1 MCHYV
6 SVAVG
11 TFSERLTDTSFSLS
25 FFFSISLAMVKT
37 DVKNV
42 FWKVFFSRPDLP
54 FFFFFYTC
62 AILLLHPIVGF
73 VFKTEGCPLCSEFST
88 GLCYTYKLHDNAF
101 PIPLNF
107 FSDRTRCDFVL
118 SLQANTGISP
128 IQKQHE
134 LKLS

>member
-1 MCHYV
+1 M
-6 SVAVG
+6 S
-11 TFSERLTDTSFSLS
+11 SEKS
-25 FFFSISLAMVKT
+25 FF
-37 DVKNV
+37 
-42 FWKVFFSRPDLP
+42 PDLTCH

-107 FSDRTRCDFVL
+107 FSDRARCDFVL